1 MSTVFV
7 LQFIPAQN
15 SLSFS
20 SHGIPGCRFPLN
32 VPPPLSLE
40 VSIQMCCENNFIEL
54 NCLALISQLLSISK
68 SIDRLAQK

>member
-20 SHGIPGCRFPLN
+20 SHGIPGCRFPLEVN
-32 VPPPLSLE
+32 DAKSKLQFMLSWKWSRE
-40 VSIQMCCENNFIEL
+40 AGHAYFEQKNCC
-54 NCLALISQLLSISK
+54 K
-68 SIDRLAQK
+68 S